1 MKKYVLLLLF
11 AKDYKKVLLIKRKKK
26 PFADLYNG
34 IGGKIEQNES
44 IKEATIRECIEETNI
59 KIENPKL
66 LITAI
71 YPKSVNADE
80 EKEMSVLYDTVDEV
94 EVKENYEGTF
104 EWKPIEFALDFYNK
118 QIAGLSNLAQFIKEI
133 LDIENIEK
141 FYD

>member
-11 AKDYKKVLLIKRKKK
+11 TKDYKKVLLIKRKKK

-44 IKEATIRECIEETNI
+44 IEETNI
-59 KIENPKL
+59 RIENPKL
-66 LITAI
+66 LITSI

-80 EKEMSVLYDTVDEV
+80 EKEMSVLYDTVNEV
-94 EVKENYEGTF
+94 DVKENYEGTF

-133 LDIENIEK
+133 LDIEGIKK
-141 FYD
+141 FY

>member
-11 AKDYKKVLLIKRKKK
+11 TKDYKKVLLIKRKKK

-44 IKEATIRECIEETNI
+44 VKEATIRECIEETNI
-59 KIENPKL
+59 RIENPKL
-66 LITAI
+66 LITSI

-80 EKEMSVLYDTVDEV
+80 EKEMSVLYDTANEVD
-94 EVKENYEGTF
+94 VKENYEGTF

-133 LDIENIEK
+133 LDIEGIKK
-141 FYD
+141 FY

>member
-11 AKDYKKVLLIKRKKK
+11 TKDYKKVLLIKRKKK

-44 IKEATIRECIEETNI
+44 VKEATIRECIEETNI
-59 KIENPKL
+59 RIENPKL
-66 LITAI
+66 LITSI

-80 EKEMSVLYDTVDEV
+80 EKEMSVLYDTVNEV
-94 EVKENYEGTF
+94 DVKENYEGTF

-133 LDIENIEK
+133 LDIEGIKK
-141 FYD
+141 FY

>member
-11 AKDYKKVLLIKRKKK
+11 TKDYKKVLLIKRKKK

-34 IGGKIEQNES
+34 IGGKIE
-44 IKEATIRECIEETNI
+44 ETNI
-59 KIENPKL
+59 RIENPKL
-66 LITAI
+66 LITSI

-80 EKEMSVLYDTVDEV
+80 EKEMSVLYDTVNEV
-94 EVKENYEGTF
+94 DVKENYEGTF

-133 LDIENIEK
+133 LDIEGIKK
-141 FYD
+141 FY

>member
-11 AKDYKKVLLIKRKKK
+11 TKDYKKVLLIKRKKK

-44 IKEATIRECIEETNI
+44 VKEATIRECIEETNI
-59 KIENPKL
+59 RIENPKL
-66 LITAI
+66 LITSI
-71 YPKSVNADE
+71 YPKSVNAEE
-80 EKEMSVLYDTVDEV
+80 EKEMSVLYDTADEV
-94 EVKENYEGTF
+94 DVKENYEGTF

-133 LDIENIEK
+133 LDIEGIKK
-141 FYD
+141 FY